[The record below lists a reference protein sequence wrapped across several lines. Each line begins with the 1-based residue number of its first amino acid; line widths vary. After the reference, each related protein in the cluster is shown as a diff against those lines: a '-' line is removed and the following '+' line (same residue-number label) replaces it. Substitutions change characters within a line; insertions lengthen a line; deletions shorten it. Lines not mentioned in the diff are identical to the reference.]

1 MGGSAMVWKV
11 LGGGLVLSL
20 LAVGPITAMATGWL
34 SLRNG
39 PVGLSVAK
47 GETVIPEP
55 WAIPIR
61 TMDTALTAGDLSAA
75 ERAWHEAY
83 VAALGAR
90 RWEGMLAVGDAA
102 LRLGEVIRGP
112 RVAVTQA
119 REAYLA
125 ALFRARDQRSLD
137 GVLQAAEAFDRM
149 GDGELAAGARRVA
162 DILVSKGQMALSAQ
176 PDGTRSVQSDARR
189 HAAIDR

>member
-1 MGGSAMVWKV
+1 MVWKRHWKV

-20 LAVGPITAMATGWL
+20 LAVGPITAMATGWR

-39 PVGLSVAK
+39 PVDLRVAK
-47 GETVIPEP
+47 AETVIPEP

-61 TMDTALTAGDLSAA
+61 TMDTALTAGDPSAA
-75 ERAWHEAY
+75 ERAWHAAY
-83 VAALGAR
+83 VADLQAR

-102 LRLGEVIRGP
+102 LRLGDVIRGP

-125 ALFRARDQRSLD
+125 ALFRARDRRSLD
-137 GVLQAAEAFDRM
+137 GVLRSAEAFDRM
-149 GDGELAAGARRVA
+149 GDGELADRARSVA
-162 DILVSKGQMALSAQ
+162 DILVSKGQVALAAQ
-176 PDGTRSVQSDARR
+176 PDGTRRVQSDTRR
-189 HAAIDR
+189 HAAIDW

>member
-1 MGGSAMVWKV
+1 MVWKRHWEV

-20 LAVGPITAMATGWL
+20 LAVGPITAMATGWR

-39 PVGLSVAK
+39 PVDLSVAK
-47 GETVIPEP
+47 AETVIPEP
-55 WAIPIR
+55 WAVPIR

-75 ERAWHEAY
+75 ERAWHAAY
-83 VAALGAR
+83 VAALQAR

-102 LRLGEVIRGP
+102 LRLGDVIRGP

-125 ALFRARDQRSLD
+125 ALFRARDRRSLD
-137 GVLQAAEAFDRM
+137 GVLRAAEAFDRM
-149 GDGELAAGARRVA
+149 GDGELADRARSVA
-162 DILVSKGQMALSAQ
+162 DILVSKGQVALAAR
-176 PDGTRSVQSDARR
+176 PDGTPSVQSDTRR
-189 HAAIDR
+189 HAAIDW